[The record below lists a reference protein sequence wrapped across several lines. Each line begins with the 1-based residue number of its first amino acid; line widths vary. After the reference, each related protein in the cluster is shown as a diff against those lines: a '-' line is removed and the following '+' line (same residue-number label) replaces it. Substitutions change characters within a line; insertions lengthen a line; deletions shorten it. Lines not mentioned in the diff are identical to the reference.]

1 MSDYKVSEETVKLM
15 REILDARIDNASDHG
30 SYVDWCTARDL
41 FEYSLVNNTEC
52 LREFN
57 YLSIDRAETELC
69 ESEFGECSDG
79 DLDMGFD
86 PYMGCYTDDC

>member
-15 REILDARIDNASDHG
+15 REILDARIDNATDHG

-57 YLSIDRAETELC
+57 YLPIDREESTDPTDDYEL
-69 ESEFGECSDG
+69 

>member
-57 YLSIDRAETELC
+57 YLPIDREGSTDPTDDYEL
-69 ESEFGECSDG
+69 

>member
-15 REILDARIDNASDHG
+15 REILDARIDNATDHD

-41 FEYSLVNNTEC
+41 FEYALVNNTEC

-57 YLSIDRAETELC
+57 YLPIDREESTDPTDGYELD
-69 ESEFGECSDG
+69 F
-79 DLDMGFD
+79 DMGFD
-86 PYMGCYTDDC
+86 PYMGFYTDDC